1 MNWPFGR
8 VTRRFWTRLAPRLRP
23 ALGPLLAANWLA
35 FAPAQ
40 EILDRDGPAE
50 YTVMLAAPSVGERLR
65 AARADGEE
73 RSFRRADASSM
84 ALLRRAVV
92 RAQEPVR
99 ARLEGL
105 GIRVFGATQNVANA
119 LFVRATAEQ
128 AEAIAR
134 TAGVRSVVRSRR
146 YRPLLPGAIDV
157 VGLPAGARSG
167 ANARAGDGL
176 KIAIID
182 SGIDS
187 EHEAFRDDGLAPL
200 AGYPKGRPEHLRF
213 ANNKVVAVRSYVES
227 LNSGELENSSPDD
240 VTPIDY
246 SGHGTA
252 VAMIAAGRRVDT
264 PIGPVEGVAP
274 AARIGV
280 YKVFGTPGVSDDTSN
295 AALLGAVEDA
305 ITDGMDILNLSL
317 GFLPFDPWN
326 GSGPGCLSGGGGEP
340 CDPVAWALESAVLDY
355 GRVVVASAG
364 NDADVGLRPRE
375 PAAATITSPGNT
387 PVVITVGATRNA
399 QEYRESVRVGETSF
413 EARIGLGPGLAAPLT
428 ARAASAADFD
438 NSLGCSPYPEGAL
451 TGRIVIVDRGTC
463 YFVRKVEFADAAGAV
478 GVLVID
484 RLSNQLVTMTGLATT
499 DIPAFFLGAADGEDA
514 QRLLANPGSRLTLDP
529 TPTVVPDE
537 WTRIVSFSSRG
548 PALALHPKPDL
559 VAPGV
564 VVYTAAPRYD
574 GQGFLQNPSGFRET
588 IGTSFSSPF
597 VAGAAALAWQAHP
610 EMTAREI
617 SSTLINTA
625 SQTILEDDEPARLA
639 AVGAGLLNVEGALR
653 TRLTTVPALI
663 GFGAV
668 QGELL
673 PIRRRLRVTNH
684 ADRTQRIRVTV
695 EPRDPDSRARVTV
708 DGRRSLVVDLAAG
721 GSAVLLVALDGRS
734 PAPGSYEG
742 RLRIEILSGLGS
754 DLTVPF
760 LYVAGDN
767 EPYNA
772 LVIQGRDA
780 TGIAGEPTT
789 RSLTARV
796 IDRFGAPVVRQPV
809 DFRVESG
816 FGNIGSRY
824 RTSSAS
830 GLIHARVRYGG
841 GPGLQSV
848 VARIGGLEIPFYFEA
863 TGSKPTISS
872 VENDASGLSPA
883 GIAPGSLVAIRGS
896 GFSRYEGERIES
908 SPPRPLG
915 LSRKGVTVAFDAPA
929 AGLGAPG
936 RVVEAGPDRIVVQ
949 VPWELAGQERAYV
962 KVRSGTRSEP
972 FPVHLAEADPGIYHN
987 AAEFDELGIVRA
999 IRENGSRISR
1009 AWPARPGETVRIR
1022 MTGNG
1027 PVQTPLPTGTPAAA
1041 PNPLVHRPTVRVD
1054 GAEAEVLDAGL
1065 VPGLAGVYEVRL
1077 VVPADAPRGD
1087 RALTVEINGA
1097 VSNTVRL
1104 PVQ

>member
-1 MNWPFGR
+1 MNWPSGR
-8 VTRRFWTRLAPRLRP
+8 GTGRFWTRLVPRLRP
-23 ALGPLLAANWLA
+23 ALGPLLAAHWLA

-40 EILDRDGPAE
+40 EIPDRDRAAE
-50 YTVMLAAPSVGERLR
+50 YTVMLAAPAVGERLS
-65 AARADGEE
+65 AARAEGEAQAP
-73 RSFRRADASSM
+73 RRADASSL

-92 RAQEPVR
+92 RTQEPVR
-99 ARLEGL
+99 ARLEAM
-105 GIRVFGATQNVANA
+105 GIRVFGATRNAANA

-128 AEAIAR
+128 AEAIAG

-146 YRPLLPGAIDV
+146 YRPLLPGAIEV

-167 ANARAGDGL
+167 ATALSGDGL

-182 SGIDS
+182 SGIAP
-187 EHEAFRDDGLAPL
+187 EHPAFRGDGLPPL
-200 AGYPKGRPEHLRF
+200 PGYPKGRPEHLRF
-213 ANNKVVAVRSYVES
+213 ANNKIIAVRSYVEH
-227 LNSGELENSSPDD
+227 LNSGELETSSPDD
-240 VTPIDY
+240 VTPVDY

-264 PIGPVEGVAP
+264 PVGPVEGIAP
-274 AARIGV
+274 AARLGV

-295 AALLGAVEDA
+295 AALLSAVDDA
-305 ITDGMDILNLSL
+305 IADGMDILNLSL
-317 GFLPFDPWN
+317 GFLPFYPWN
-326 GSGPGCLSGGGGEP
+326 GSGPACLSGGGGEA
-340 CDPVAWALESAVLDY
+340 CDPLAWALESFVLDF
-355 GRVVVASAG
+355 GGIVVASAG
-364 NDADVGLRPRE
+364 NDADIGLRARE

-438 NSLGCSPYPEGAL
+438 NPLGCSPYPEGAL

-463 YFVRKVEFADAAGAV
+463 FFVRKVEFADAAGAV

-484 RLSNQLVTMTGLATT
+484 RLSNQLVTMSGLATT
-499 DIPAFFLGAADGEDA
+499 DIPAFFVGAADGADA
-514 QRLLANPGSRLTLDP
+514 QRLLANPGNRLTLDP
-529 TPTVVPDE
+529 TPTAVPDE
-537 WTRIVSFSSRG
+537 WTRVVSFSSRG

-574 GQGFLQNPSGFRET
+574 GQGFLQNPDGFRET
-588 IGTSFSSPF
+588 FGTSFSSPF

-610 EMTAREI
+610 EMTARQI
-617 SSTLINTA
+617 ASTLINTA
-625 SQTILEDDEPARLA
+625 RQAILEDDEPARLA
-639 AVGAGLLNVEGALR
+639 SVGAGLLDIGGALR

-663 GFGAV
+663 GFGSV

-684 ADRTQRIRVTV
+684 ADRPQRIRVTV
-695 EPRDPDSRARVTV
+695 EPRDSDMRARVTV
-708 DGRRSLVVDLAAG
+708 DGRRSLVVALAAG
-721 GSAVLLVALDGRS
+721 GSAVLQVALDGRS

-742 RLRIEILSGLGS
+742 RLRIEILSGPGG

-780 TGIAGEPTT
+780 TGIAGEPTD
-789 RSLTARV
+789 RNLTARV
-796 IDRFGAPVVRQPV
+796 IDRFGAPVARQPV
-809 DFRVESG
+809 DFRVEAG
-816 FGNIGSRY
+816 FGSIRRPY

-830 GLIHARVRYGG
+830 GLVYAQVRYGG

-863 TGSKPTISS
+863 TGTRPTISS
-872 VENDASGLSPA
+872 VENAASGHSPA

-896 GFSRYEGERIES
+896 AFARYEGERIES

-962 KVRSGTRSEP
+962 KVRSGARSEP
-972 FPVHLAEADPGIYHN
+972 FPVHLAEVDPGIYHN

-999 IRENGSRISR
+999 FRANGSRISR
-1009 AWPARPGETVRIR
+1009 TWPARPGETVRIR

-1027 PVQTPLPTGTPAAA
+1027 PVQTPLPTGTPAAE
-1041 PNPLVHRPTVRVD
+1041 PNSLVYRPIVRVD
-1054 GAEAEVLDAGL
+1054 SAEAEVLDAGL

-1077 VVPADAPRGD
+1077 IVPVDAPRGD

-1104 PVQ
+1104 PVR